1 LDVERNTNP
10 LKEKPMAKPKVARCA
25 KSCKGKTRGKFRKC
39 VKKCV
44 RKGKT
49 CVRTKSGRCRKVR
62 RKR

>member
-1 LDVERNTNP
+1 
-10 LKEKPMAKPKVARCA
+10 MAKPKVARCA